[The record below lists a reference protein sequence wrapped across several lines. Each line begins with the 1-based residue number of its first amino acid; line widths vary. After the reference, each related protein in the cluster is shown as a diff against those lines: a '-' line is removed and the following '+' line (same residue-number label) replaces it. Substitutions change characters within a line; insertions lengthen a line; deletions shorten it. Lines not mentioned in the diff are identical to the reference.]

1 MGFLGKQDSN
11 FILGFKQKLKNLYPH
26 ENLFQTS
33 QNLVSIITDCVQ
45 NLSISGNL
53 QQTTNEL
60 IEKLTKTSL
69 NDAVHSTNDNKH
81 WKW

>member
-11 FILGFKQKLKNLYPH
+11 FILGFKQKLK
-26 ENLFQTS
+26 NLFQTS

-81 WKW
+81 